1 MTTAH
6 APCRNRTY
14 NLPEQ
19 SSAPE
24 RESDCGRA
32 PLPIER
38 GAKRSRTPAEI
49 ATKSQQ
55 DSAKRVPRGTR
66 SEILKAAW
74 AEKKRVARLVAASPS
89 AVAEAD
95 GGTVSLFVM
104 VANNSGAEARRLAA
118 TYPGRIGHL
127 YGPGGWRGPFPEFP
141 YALDNGAFPAF
152 TKGTAWDEAAF
163 LALCERAAGAAV
175 APRWVAVPDV
185 VCDRAGTLAAWGRW
199 SSILRERFGWP
210 LAFVVQDGM
219 THEDVPDDAALL
231 FVGGSTTWKQQTAAY
246 WRERMPRVH
255 IGA

>member
-1 MTTAH
+1 
-6 APCRNRTY
+6 
-14 NLPEQ
+14 
-19 SSAPE
+19 
-24 RESDCGRA
+24 
-32 PLPIER
+32 
-38 GAKRSRTPAEI
+38 
-49 ATKSQQ
+49 
-55 DSAKRVPRGTR
+55 
-66 SEILKAAW
+66 
-74 AEKKRVARLVAASPS
+74 
-89 AVAEAD
+89 VAEAD

-255 IGA
+255 IGRVNGERDLWRYHRAGAESCDGTGWFRGSRRQLDGLWYYLADSSGQSRDSGPTQPRLFALGEVAA